1 VVAAGLFVLVAAC
14 TGGAEPT
21 PSGPPDGNPSPTATQ
36 PGIVQR
42 QTIVLAAEG
51 WPGCLNPILDCG
63 SEPWAR
69 YTVLQHV
76 LRRAMQLDAAGNHV
90 ASPLLTQAPSL
101 ANGGLRLGPPFTVSF
116 HIRND
121 AVWDDG
127 SPITSADFE
136 FTWKAIVYTK
146 RSVEASEYRAI
157 RSIDTTDPKT
167 AIVEFRVG

>member
-1 VVAAGLFVLVAAC
+1 
-14 TGGAEPT
+14 
-21 PSGPPDGNPSPTATQ
+21 
-36 PGIVQR
+36 
-42 QTIVLAAEG
+42 
-51 WPGCLNPILDCG
+51 
-63 SEPWAR
+63 
-69 YTVLQHV
+69 
-76 LRRAMQLDAAGNHV
+76 MQLDAAGNHV